1 MYQIRK
7 TYIKPDMKMSD
18 LIFENPSLL
27 IMLEHFD
34 IDLVFQDK
42 SVQQICRENGIGE
55 AVFLAIANLYNG
67 FIPSGLELLN
77 REEAAPIISFLQHS
91 HKFYLNEKIPEIQD
105 LLDVILIRDKR
116 MEVGLVKRFFQEYY
130 QEVKEHLDYEDE
142 IAFPYFHDLIRQKK
156 SSGDGKVKFSV
167 KEYRDHHTDI
177 ETKVADMKKLFVSYI
192 SLKNERLVKRKLLFS
207 LFELEHDLN
216 IHSVI
221 EELILIPMIR
231 KIEKEW
237 SGE

>member
-1 MYQIRK
+1 MYQTRK

-42 SVQQICRENGIGE
+42 SVSQICRENQIRE
-55 AVFLAIANLYNG
+55 AVFLGISNLYNG
-67 FIPSGLELLN
+67 FTPSGTDLFN
-77 REEAAPIISFLQHS
+77 EEDVVTIISFLQNS

-105 LLDVILIRDKR
+105 LLDSILTRDKR
-116 MEVGLVKRFFQEYY
+116 VEVGLVKRFFLEYY

-142 IAFPYFHDLIRQKK
+142 IAFPYFHNLIKKKK
-156 SSGDGKVKFSV
+156 SRGEGNIKFSV
-167 KEYRDHHTDI
+167 KEYREHHTDI

-192 SLKNERLVKRKLLFS
+192 SLKNERLLKRKLLFS
-207 LFELEHDLN
+207 LFELEYDLN

-221 EELILIPMIR
+221 EELILIPLIR
-231 KIEKEW
+231 KIEKEL